1 MAILGTGLESD
12 EAELRPC
19 NDVAWFVL
27 DNSLI
32 IFQER
37 QQRLV
42 TLDSLSSIVWQL
54 LWGNGTAD
62 QDPYMNAIAAA
73 AAGLASQSGYSLSA
87 ALTFVR
93 NCIEQWSDAKLIRR
107 SSQESTAPIS
117 VAPHPNP
124 SNVRTIARVG
134 SQFRSYW
141 VSGVTAYVE
150 RDRTLLAAIEPV
162 LGHLPITRKTKAVAE
177 ISIRRKG
184 GRVVATDW
192 CGRTTALCSP
202 EEVVAWLKLAIL
214 EAILAARPSSIAIHA
229 AALARCGDAI
239 LLVGSSGSG
248 KTTLA
253 AYLNAHCYALIG
265 EDAVFVDSE
274 LGTISGLPFSFC
286 TKEGSWPALRKCYPH
301 LSIMRARTRPD
312 GKRVKYLLPRR
323 TLDSSPI
330 SSLRT
335 IIFPE
340 LSATGNTDLR
350 PMSRADAL
358 VDILREALNDQ
369 HSLTRAGFRMLC
381 RALSDASVARLNY
394 CDLDAALDCI
404 ASLQAC
410 QTSKRIETR
419 T

>member
-1 MAILGTGLESD
+1 
-12 EAELRPC
+12 
-19 NDVAWFVL
+19 
-27 DNSLI
+27 
-32 IFQER
+32 
-37 QQRLV
+37 
-42 TLDSLSSIVWQL
+42 LDSLSSIVWQL

-62 QDPYMNAIAAA
+62 QDPYMNTIAAA
-73 AAGLASQSGYSLSA
+73 AAELASQSGYFLST
-87 ALTFVR
+87 ALLFVR
-93 NCIEQWSDAKLIRR
+93 SCIEQWSDAKLISR
-107 SSQESTAPIS
+107 SSQRSAAPIS
-117 VAPHPNP
+117 PPPHPNP
-124 SNVRTIARVG
+124 SNVSTIARVG

-141 VSGVTAYVE
+141 VSGVTVYVE

-162 LGHLPITRKTKAVAE
+162 LCHLPSMRTNKVVAE
-177 ISIRRKG
+177 ISIRREG
-184 GRVVATDW
+184 GRIVGDDWWGRATV
-192 CGRTTALCSP
+192 LCSP

-229 AALARCGDAI
+229 AALSRCGDAI
-239 LLVGSSGSG
+239 LLVGNSGSG

-253 AYLNAHCYALIG
+253 AYLNAYGYALIG

-274 LGTISGLPFSFC
+274 LGIISGLPFSFC

-301 LSIMRARTRPD
+301 LNILHARTRPD
-312 GKRVKYLLPRR
+312 GKRVKYLPPRR

-330 SSLRT
+330 SALRT

-404 ASLQAC
+404 DSLQAC

-419 T
+419 P

>member
-1 MAILGTGLESD
+1 MAILTTSLESD

-19 NDVAWFVL
+19 NDVTWFVL

-37 QQRLV
+37 QQRLI

-62 QDPYMNAIAAA
+62 QNPYMNTIAAA
-73 AAGLASQSGYSLSA
+73 AAELASQSGYTLST
-87 ALTFVR
+87 ALLFVR
-93 NCIEQWSDAKLIRR
+93 SCIEQWSDAKLISR
-107 SSQESTAPIS
+107 SSQKTAARIILPR
-117 VAPHPNP
+117 HPNP
-124 SNVRTIARVG
+124 SNVNTIARLG

-141 VSGVTAYVE
+141 VSGVTVYVE

-162 LGHLPITRKTKAVAE
+162 PGHVPSTRTNKVVAE
-177 ISIRRKG
+177 ISIRREG
-184 GRVVATDW
+184 GRILGDDWWGRATV
-192 CGRTTALCSP
+192 LCSP

-214 EAILAARPSSIAIHA
+214 EAILAALPSSIAIHA
-229 AALARCGDAI
+229 AALSRCGDAI

-253 AYLNAHCYALIG
+253 AYLHAHGYALIG
-265 EDAVFVDSE
+265 EDAVFVDPE
-274 LGTISGLPFSFC
+274 LATISGLPFSFC

-301 LSIMRARTRPD
+301 LDIMHARTRPD
-312 GKRVKYLLPRR
+312 GKLVKYLAPRR

-340 LSATGNTDLR
+340 LSATGNTNLR

-394 CDLDAALDCI
+394 CDLGAALDCI
-404 ASLQAC
+404 ESLQAC

-419 T
+419 P